1 MAADDVQEEIT
12 KEYFDKARDMITG
25 PLVLGCEQA
34 SPPMKLGFGYINPQ
48 NGIANACPVDTSL
61 EQREFHISRCV
72 DVLREAAQIRRD
84 EALMRDIR
92 MWLRRQ
98 KDEMAVLLDTIG

>member
-1 MAADDVQEEIT
+1 MADDNTPMEVT
-12 KEYFDKARDMITG
+12 KEYFDRIREAQ
-25 PLVLGCEQA
+25 CEQA
-34 SPPMKLGFGYINPQ
+34 PPPMRLGFGYVNPQ

-84 EALMRDIR
+84 ETLMKDIR
-92 MWLRRQ
+92 TWLRRQ
-98 KDEMAVLLDTIG
+98 KDELGILLDNIG